1 MKLFIILLAAA
12 VTVAGVAQA
21 ARNHGRIDEPA
32 AGDPLLVR
40 ARAGDLVLSSF
51 LNPQILRKLHY

>member
-32 AGDPLLVR
+32 AGDR
-40 ARAGDLVLSSF
+40 TTIKAGDRLAMSMGRPKSIV
-51 LNPQILRKLHY
+51 